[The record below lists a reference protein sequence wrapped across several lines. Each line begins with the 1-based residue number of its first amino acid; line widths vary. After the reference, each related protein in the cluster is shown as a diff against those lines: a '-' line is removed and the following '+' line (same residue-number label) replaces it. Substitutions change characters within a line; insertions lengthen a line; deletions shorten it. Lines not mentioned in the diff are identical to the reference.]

1 MNQAVDCSRYQVLD
15 LDVDLTRQR
24 VARAGAELEL
34 PDLSFRL
41 LAALIRE
48 APETVGKD
56 ALIET
61 VWQGVVVSDETLS
74 QRVRL
79 LRQALGE
86 EGAEPRYLTSVRGRG
101 YRMIC
106 PVTPAPAPVSGRS
119 VPWLYLAGLCLALII
134 IGLGWRW
141 MSTAPATS
149 IRSVAVLPFG
159 DLSPSGDYRY
169 FADGMQE
176 ELLSRLA
183 QFDQLQVA
191 SRTSVEQFRGTR
203 DPVPE
208 IARRLEVDTVVES
221 SVRVAGD
228 RVRVTVQLIDADS
241 DRHLWAES
249 YDRELS
255 VENIFAIQHELA
267 NSIGEALARRIREPG
282 ESRDL
287 PTDSLAAYEAY
298 LVGRYHTFRQTP
310 EDLAIAAERLQ
321 EAVAIDPEFAEAWT
335 TLGWAW
341 SFAGTIYGRQPPREV
356 YPKAR
361 DAVIRALAIDHRMA
375 NAHNLYADI
384 LAWYDWD
391 FVAAEREYLKA
402 LESDPS
408 QVLGYTLLLSVQGRH
423 EEAIALIEQSLATW
437 PRDPWVHVNAAWLF
451 LRSGNYEGAM
461 REATLAESHSDAAS
475 VKAYVYRARGQLE
488 QAEAV
493 LTEEIRGRGRE
504 PRYLSQLAI
513 LRFQLGKE
521 SEGRILLDELEAE
534 AQRAYL
540 SPDLLGDVYLTA
552 GEVDQGFALYER
564 AIEDR
569 ARGAIFIRGNPA
581 FDGLRDEPR
590 YLALVEAVGF

>member
-1 MNQAVDCSRYQVLD
+1 LNHAADCTRYQVLD
-15 LDVDLTRQR
+15 LDVDLARRR
-24 VARAGAELEL
+24 VLRAGTALEL

-48 APETVGKD
+48 APDTVGKD
-56 ALIET
+56 ELIET

-74 QRVRL
+74 QRIRL

-86 EGAEPRYLTSVRGRG
+86 EGAEPRYLSSVRGRG

-106 PVTPAPAPVSGRS
+106 PVTPAPAPASGRS
-119 VPWLYLAGLCLALII
+119 GHWLYWAGLCLALIFV
-134 IGLGWRW
+134 GLGWRW
-141 MSTAPATS
+141 ESPAPATG
-149 IRSVAVLPFG
+149 IRSVAVLPFA

-176 ELLSRLA
+176 ELLARLA
-183 QFDQLQVA
+183 RIDRLQVA

-208 IARRLEVDTVVES
+208 IARRLDVDAVIES

-228 RVRVTVQLIDADS
+228 RVRVTIQLIDADS

-255 VENIFAIQHELA
+255 VASIFGIQQELA
-267 NSIGEALARRIREPG
+267 IRIGEVLARRIQQPG
-282 ESRDL
+282 SGGL
-287 PTDSLAAYEAY
+287 PTDSLPAYDAY

-310 EDLAIAAERLQ
+310 EDLEIATKRLQ

-341 SFAGTIYGRQPPREV
+341 SFAGTIYGRQPPQEV

-361 DAVIRALAIDHRMA
+361 DAVIRALAIDHRLA

-384 LAWYDWD
+384 LTWYDWD
-391 FVAAEREYLKA
+391 FAAAEREYLKTV
-402 LESDPS
+402 EYDPS
-408 QVLGYTLLLSVQGRH
+408 QVLGYALLLSVQGRH
-423 EEAIALIEQSLATW
+423 EEAIALIEQRLEAS
-437 PRDPWVHVNAAWLF
+437 PRDPWTHVNAAWLF
-451 LRSGNYEGAM
+451 LRAGDYDRAM
-461 REATLAESHSDAAS
+461 QEAVLAENHSDAAS
-475 VKAYVYRARGQLE
+475 VKAYVYGSRGQLE
-488 QAEAV
+488 RAEAV
-493 LTEEIRGRGRE
+493 LTQEIRGRGRE

-513 LRFQLGKE
+513 VLFQLGKE
-521 SEGRILLDELEAE
+521 AEGRKLLDELEAE

-540 SPDLLGDVYLTA
+540 SPDLLADVYLTA
-552 GEVDQGFALYER
+552 GEVDQGFTLYER

-581 FDGLRDEPR
+581 FDELREEPR